1 MNSVKIFKAY
11 LLLHFLLIQIS
22 YGVARFEN
30 SLFTEGP
37 PRFEKIAKVTHDVLL
52 GESVK
57 LDCNAIAR
65 PAPSI
70 HWYRNDIFLTYNM
83 LKSDERLQEKKM
95 TLEINGIEV
104 KDQGKWACKAWNSQG
119 YIFRNFTIEVIDYCD
134 YYKKE
139 GINPSI
145 VPTECICLW
154 LTLHARLTEEDVWVD
169 FNKTD
174 CIPHEEFIRTNIQ
187 NIHSEVE
194 SKDEEEEEPRS
205 TIGYVTKTYESYA
218 NKFLPA
224 YYGTTVPPK
233 KYSKHDNI
241 VDDGNSS
248 TLHDSNISNNGDNSN
263 NVYDLDKLFPSLMDF
278 NRLFYYRRN
287 LIGWNYLDL
296 NGKAKKAKEII
307 GKQPD
312 LQETG
317 GEDDETSSEERSIF
331 DPSLLDKPYLPH
343 TINNQKNNR
352 GQNEGERTKPYFKGK
367 NDSENMKE
375 HIVVPAGKTINLPC
389 KAFGVPEPDTVWFR
403 NYKLIMGGTTRPTG
417 SIYKKRKW
425 SLQIEDISDSDS
437 GTFICEAFNSQG
449 SAKKTYIVEVI
460 DRMRTKPILVPGVLQ
475 SQSIDSNKTANF
487 TCRYISDLTPHI
499 MWVKLKKNTD
509 HDFVVFNHSSP
520 KYKFNYTEVMENPR
534 ATIIDGV
541 DTTTLLL
548 NNVTI
553 EDKGMYACLVGNSL
567 GFTMDMANLTVNEF
581 HTYIIRTLDP
591 SNIKMSPFIVYG
603 SVIAIII
610 VALIIALSLYC
621 WYSRKKPD
629 KKFKTYNPDEGYRC
643 SKKIVSVVPK
653 KPNTSDP
660 NWSDFTSSYEIS
672 IRQVYSKN
680 RFVNSDTPGL
690 ANYEAET
697 DPKWEIDRNRLKLL
711 SILGEGAFGQ
721 VWKGMLTQKT
731 SKSGEGET
739 IPVAVKKL
747 KRDAQEKEFI
757 DLMSE
762 MQTFKSIGH
771 HENILSLLGCCTGR
785 GPLLVVLQLCKYGN
799 LRDFLRSHR
808 PNELREANERMN
820 RNQGI
825 PNELDGSEATG
836 VNYLKP
842 LDGSSNEPV
851 QSLTQRH
858 LVQFALQIASGMEHL
873 AKKKIIHRDLAARNV
888 LVGDNYILKISD
900 FGLSRDINLNNYYRK
915 KENGRLPIK
924 WMALEALDSLVY
936 TLASDVWS
944 FGILLWEI
952 MTLGGTPY
960 PTIDMAKLFTIL
972 KKGYRMEAPHNCPQ
986 EIYNVM
992 QACWQEKADNRPN
1005 FTAIIDYFQWMIKND
1020 DALQRGEILEYESS
1034 EEDDN
1039 NESSSLLT
1047 KKNGDNKIVLKK
1059 KKLMSRLDEPV
1070 IIEPDEIRRNRMAEA
1085 MTARVNDIFRSPA
1098 IMDKQFS
1105 SDSTTETSNWYN
1117 DSQETISSGKR
1128 ARRDSSPLH
1137 YIQTQADP
1145 PPLPPR
1151 ITRPEFGRIK
1161 NADHFHIS
1169 LPQIN
1174 EESDNSKISVSK
1186 KSSIG
1191 SSESND
1197 TIESTHN
1204 SPYYNTNLGDESK
1217 DQQPSSRNTGSRKFS
1232 KLILTSSNLVD
1243 LKRWKFEETRYAF
1256 SSESSSGRGSSNGMS
1271 SYYEEIDGNEEGILS
1286 NRKALSNDYYTS
1298 INYNNKLKKRH
1309 EYLNV

>member
-1 MNSVKIFKAY
+1 MFPTI
-11 LLLHFLLIQIS
+11 LLGGFILILNYFPS
-22 YGVARFEN
+22 LFGLRFEN
-30 SLFTEGP
+30 SLFAEGP
-37 PRFEKIAKVTHDVLL
+37 PRFEKIAKLTHDVLL

-57 LDCNAIAR
+57 LDCSALAR

-145 VPTECICLW
+145 VPLECICLW
-154 LTLHARLTEEDVWVD
+154 LTLHERITEEDVWVD
-169 FNKTD
+169 INKTD
-174 CIPHEEFIRTNIQ
+174 CLPHKDFIKRNIQ
-187 NIHSEVE
+187 NLNTGMEV
-194 SKDEEEEEPRS
+194 KEEEEEETRS
-205 TIGYVTKTYESYA
+205 TLGYVTKTYESYA
-218 NKFLPA
+218 NKLLPA
-224 YYGTTVPPK
+224 IYTTTPHPK
-233 KYSKHDNI
+233 KEQKHDNI
-241 VDDGNSS
+241 DDDPIEHE
-248 TLHDSNISNNGDNSN
+248 TVPLTT
-263 NVYDLDKLFPSLMDF
+263 
-278 NRLFYYRRN
+278 
-287 LIGWNYLDL
+287 
-296 NGKAKKAKEII
+296 EIL

-312 LQETG
+312 IQETG
-317 GEDDETSSEERSIF
+317 GDDDSDESLF
-331 DPSLLDKPYLPH
+331 DPSLLDKNYLTQPAK
-343 TINNQKNNR
+343 NQPKYK
-352 GQNEGERTKPYFKGK
+352 GYNEGERTKPYFKGK

-425 SLQIEDISDSDS
+425 SLQIEDISDADS

-449 SAKKTYIVEVI
+449 SAKKTYIVEVV
-460 DRMRTKPILVPGVLQ
+460 DRLRTKPIMVPGILQ
-475 SQSIDSNKTANF
+475 SQSIDTNKTANF

-509 HDFVVFNHSSP
+509 HDFVVFNHTSP
-520 KYKFNYTEVMENPR
+520 KYKFNYTDVMENPR
-534 ATIIDGV
+534 ATIIDGI
-541 DTTTLLL
+541 DTTTLLI

-553 EDKGMYACLVGNSL
+553 EDKGVYACLIGNSL

-581 HTYIIRTLDP
+581 HTYIIKTLDP
-591 SNIKMSPFIVYG
+591 SNVNISPYIIYASIVGLILFALVIG
-603 SVIAIII
+603 SGI
-610 VALIIALSLYC
+610 YC
-621 WYSRKKPD
+621 WLTRKKNAD
-629 KKFKTYNPDEGYRC
+629 QFKVFNPDDVNVGV
-643 SKKIVSVVPK
+643 KKIVSIVPK
-653 KPNTSDP
+653 KVNNCDP

-672 IRQVYSKN
+672 IRQVLSKHHC
-680 RFVNSDTPGL
+680 VNNDVPGL

-697 DPKWEIDRNRLKLL
+697 DPKWEIDRNRLQML

-721 VWKGMLTQKT
+721 VWKGLLTQKT
-731 SKSGEGET
+731 SKGGKGET

-747 KRDAQEKEFI
+747 KRDAQEKEFV
-757 DLMSE
+757 DLIGE

-785 GPLLVVLQLCKYGN
+785 GPLLMVLQLCKYGN

-808 PNELREANERMN
+808 PNEVREANER
-820 RNQGI
+820 RIQGI
-825 PNELDGSEATG
+825 QNELDVFDTST

-842 LDGSSNEPV
+842 LDGSDNEPV

-873 AKKKIIHRDLAARNV
+873 AKRKIIHRDLAARNV
-888 LVGDNYILKISD
+888 LVADNYVLKISD

-992 QACWQEKADNRPN
+992 QACWQEKPDDRPN

-1020 DALQRGEILEYESS
+1020 DALQRGEIIEYESS
-1034 EEDDN
+1034 DD
-1039 NESSSLLT
+1039 ESKDETNALLP
-1047 KKNGDNKIVLKK
+1047 KVDNKNLLKK
-1059 KKLMSRLDEPV
+1059 TKLIRGLDEV
-1070 IIEPDEIRRNRMAEA
+1070 VVIEPEDVRRNRMTEA
-1085 MTARVNDIFRSPA
+1085 MTARASEIFRSPGIIEKA
-1098 IMDKQFS
+1098 FDIDS
-1105 SDSTTETSNWYN
+1105 SEGNSPWYN
-1117 DSQETISSGKR
+1117 GDDHEMSPGSRKR
-1128 ARRDSSPLH
+1128 IRRDSSPIH
-1137 YIQTQADP
+1137 YIQTQSSP

-1151 ITRPEFGRIK
+1151 LGRPEREKYKLSNEIY
-1161 NADHFHIS
+1161 NNHPVIPTI
-1169 LPQIN
+1169 LPKIN
-1174 EESDNSKISVSK
+1174 EELESSRASK
-1186 KSSIG
+1186 KSSSENSSG
-1191 SSESND
+1191 SNETEKSNG
-1197 TIESTHN
+1197 ISQ
-1204 SPYYNTNLGDESK
+1204 YYNTNMGGK
-1217 DQQPSSRNTGSRKFS
+1217 DIKQYQSSELSSLHQSSSRKILDKKSNSS
-1232 KLILTSSNLVD
+1232 NELILTSKNLVD
-1243 LKRWKFEETRYAF
+1243 LKRWKFEETKYVH
-1256 SSESSSGRGSSNGMS
+1256 SCESSSGRGSSNGMS
-1271 SYYEEIDGNEEGILS
+1271 GYYEDIEENNYGNGIYHPKKVY
-1286 NRKALSNDYYTS
+1286 NTDYYTS
-1298 INYNNKLKKRH
+1298 INYNAKLMKKH
-1309 EYLNV
+1309 EYLNINTN

>member
-1 MNSVKIFKAY
+1 MFKNTIFGKY
-11 LLLHFLLIQIS
+11 TIFLIFLLQNTSFEI
-22 YGVARFEN
+22 RFEN
-30 SLFTEGP
+30 SLFAEGP

-57 LDCNAIAR
+57 LDCSALAR

-145 VPTECICLW
+145 VPLECICLW
-154 LTLHARLTEEDVWVD
+154 LTLHERITDEDVWGD
-169 FNKTD
+169 MNKTD
-174 CIPHEEFIRTNIQ
+174 CIAHKDFIKRNIQ
-187 NIHSEVE
+187 NLNTGIEN
-194 SKDEEEEEPRS
+194 KEEEEEE
-205 TIGYVTKTYESYA
+205 TKVTLGYVTKTYESYS
-218 NKFLPA
+218 NKLLPA
-224 YYGTTVPPK
+224 IYTTTSLPK
-233 KYSKHDNI
+233 KESKHD
-241 VDDGNSS
+241 DS
-248 TLHDSNISNNGDNSN
+248 DSNHFTHDVILPSSNNN
-263 NVYDLDKLFPSLMDF
+263 
-278 NRLFYYRRN
+278 
-287 LIGWNYLDL
+287 
-296 NGKAKKAKEII
+296 

-312 LQETG
+312 IQETG
-317 GEDDETSSEERSIF
+317 GDDDDDSDESLF
-331 DPSLLDKPYLPH
+331 DPSLLDKNYLTQP
-343 TINNQKNNR
+343 IKSLSKYR
-352 GQNEGERTKPYFKGK
+352 GYNEGERTKPYFKGK

-389 KAFGVPEPDTVWFR
+389 KAYGVPEPDTVWFR

-425 SLQIEDISDSDS
+425 SLQIEDISDADS

-449 SAKKTYIVEVI
+449 SAKKVYIVEVV
-460 DRMRTKPILVPGVLQ
+460 DRLRTKPIMVPGVLQ
-475 SQSIDSNKTANF
+475 SLSIDTNKTANF

-520 KYKFNYTEVMENPR
+520 KYKFNYTDVMENPR
-534 ATIIDGV
+534 ATIIDGI
-541 DTTTLLL
+541 DTTTLLI

-553 EDKGMYACLVGNSL
+553 NDKGVYACLIGNSL

-581 HTYIIRTLDP
+581 HTYIIKTLDP
-591 SNIKMSPFIVYG
+591 SNVNISPYIIYTSIG
-603 SVIAIII
+603 III
-610 VALIIALSLYC
+610 LIGILIASGIYC
-621 WYSRKKPD
+621 WLIRKKNAD
-629 KKFKTYNPDEGYRC
+629 QFKVFNPDDVNVGV
-643 SKKIVSVVPK
+643 KKIVSVVPK
-653 KPNTSDP
+653 KVTNGDP

-672 IRQVYSKN
+672 IRQVLSKHHC
-680 RFVNSDTPGL
+680 VNNDVPGL

-697 DPKWEIDRNRLKLL
+697 DPKWEIDRNRLQML

-721 VWKGMLTQKT
+721 VWKGLLTQKV
-731 SKSGEGET
+731 SKVGKTET

-747 KRDAQEKEFI
+747 KRDAQEKEFV
-757 DLMSE
+757 DLISE

-785 GPLLVVLQLCKYGN
+785 GPLLMVLQLCKYGN

-808 PNELREANERMN
+808 PNEVREANDR

-825 PNELDGSEATG
+825 ADELDIFDTST

-842 LDGSSNEPV
+842 LDGSNSEPV

-873 AKKKIIHRDLAARNV
+873 AKRKIIHRDLAARNV
-888 LVGDNYILKISD
+888 LVADNYILKISD

-992 QACWQEKADNRPN
+992 QACWQEKAEDRPT

-1020 DALQRGEILEYESS
+1020 DALQRGEIIEYESS
-1034 EEDDN
+1034 DDEDRNEN
-1039 NESSSLLT
+1039 NSLIP
-1047 KKNGDNKIVLKK
+1047 KHDNKNFLKK
-1059 KKLMSRLDEPV
+1059 TKLMRGLDEV
-1070 IIEPDEIRRNRMAEA
+1070 VVIEPEELRRNRMTYAIS
-1085 MTARVNDIFRSPA
+1085 ARANEIFRSPGMSEKPLN
-1098 IMDKQFS
+1098 IELVEEN
-1105 SDSTTETSNWYN
+1105 STWYDN
-1117 DSQETISSGKR
+1117 GQNLSPGGRKR
-1128 ARRDSSPLH
+1128 IRRDSSSLH
-1137 YIQTQADP
+1137 YIQTETTP

-1151 ITRPEFGRIK
+1151 LGRSESIK
-1161 NADHFHIS
+1161 HKSSFEHHHTILP

-1174 EESDNSKISVSK
+1174 EESENL
-1186 KSSIG
+1186 KSSKTSTSD
-1191 SSESND
+1191 SSAESNE
-1197 TIESTHN
+1197 TAKFVGTSQ
-1204 SPYYNTNLGDESK
+1204 YYNTNMRDEDK
-1217 DQQPSSRNTGSRKFS
+1217 KQQQSMDLSTTHQSISRKNS
-1232 KLILTSSNLVD
+1232 NKKTNSLNELTLTSTNLFD
-1243 LKRWKFEETRYAF
+1243 LKKWKFEETKYVH

-1271 SYYEEIDGNEEGILS
+1271 NYLEEIDDSDDNNKIQRI
-1286 NRKALSNDYYTS
+1286 RKIYTNDYYTS
-1298 INYNNKLKKRH
+1298 INYNTKLKKKH
-1309 EYLNV
+1309 EYLNI